1 MGDNCFTEGAHRPRN
16 PEPLMTDN
24 FFTRFFDEKDLDARV
39 FDVTDSKGLSHSIPS
54 EVVIEAIHGTRGDE
68 RRKIEGVLRK
78 IDFAN
83 GDVNHFL
90 AHLARGLAESYRGAL
105 R

>member
-1 MGDNCFTEGAHRPRN
+1 MS
-16 PEPLMTDN
+16 N
-24 FFTRFFDEKDLDARV
+24 FFNTFFSEKALAPRV

-68 RRKIEGVLRK
+68 RRKIESTLRR

-90 AHLARGLAESYRGAL
+90 AHLARGLAESYSGAL